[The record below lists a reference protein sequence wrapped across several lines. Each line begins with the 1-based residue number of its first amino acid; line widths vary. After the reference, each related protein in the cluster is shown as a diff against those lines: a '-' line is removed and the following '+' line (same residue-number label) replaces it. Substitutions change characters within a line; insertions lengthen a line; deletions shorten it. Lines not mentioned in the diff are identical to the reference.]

1 MKPCTVIIVDDHK
14 VMRQGLRALL
24 ASAPDIEVV
33 GEAAT
38 GREAVELAAALKP
51 QAVVMD
57 IAMPELNG
65 IEATRRITER
75 SPETRVVVLSM
86 YADAEYLFRAF
97 QAGASGYLLKES
109 AVDEIVAALR
119 AACAGRRYVGQ
130 GIALDGAPE
139 EILAARASP
148 LERLS
153 AREREV
159 LQLVVEGHSSTE
171 IGAAIHLSPKTVDS
185 YRSRLMKTLGVKDF
199 AALVKFAVQHGL
211 TRPH

>member
-1 MKPCTVIIVDDHK
+1 MNPLTVLIADDHA

-24 ASAPDIEVV
+24 AGAHDIEIV

-38 GREAVELAAALKP
+38 GREAVDLVATLQP

-57 IAMPELNG
+57 IAMPDLNG
-65 IEATRRITER
+65 IEATLKITER
-75 SPETRVVVLSM
+75 WPATRVIILSM

-97 QAGASGYLLKES
+97 QAGACGYLLKES
-109 AVDEIVAALR
+109 AVDEIIAALH
-119 AACAGRRYVGQ
+119 AVCNGRRYVGS
-130 GIALDGAPE
+130 GVSLEGAPDD
-139 EILAARASP
+139 ILEARASP

-159 LQLVVEGHSSTE
+159 LQLVVEGHSSAE

-185 YRSRLMKTLGVKDF
+185 YRSRLMKKLGVKDF

-211 TRPH
+211 TRSH

>member
-1 MKPCTVIIVDDHK
+1 MSALTVIIADDHA

-24 ASAPDIEVV
+24 AGDPDIEIV

-38 GREAVELAAALKP
+38 GRQAIDLVAALQP
-51 QAVVMD
+51 RAVVMD

-65 IEATRRITER
+65 LEATLRISEKW
-75 SPETRVVVLSM
+75 PDTRVVVLSM

-109 AVDEIVAALR
+109 AVDEIIAALR
-119 AACAGRRYVGQ
+119 AVCSGRRYIGTGVP
-130 GIALDGAPE
+130 LEGAPDDLRE
-139 EILAARASP
+139 ARASP

-159 LQLVVEGHSSTE
+159 LQLVVEGHSSAA
-171 IGAAIHLSPKTVDS
+171 IGEAIHLSPKTVDS
-185 YRSRLMKTLGVKDF
+185 YRSRLMKKLGVKDF

>member
-1 MKPCTVIIVDDHK
+1 MSALTVLIADDHA

-24 ASAPDIEVV
+24 AGDPDIEIV

-38 GREAVELAAALKP
+38 GREAIDLVAALQP
-51 QAVVMD
+51 RAVVMD

-65 IEATRRITER
+65 LEATLRISEKW
-75 SPETRVVVLSM
+75 PDTRVVVLSM

-109 AVDEIVAALR
+109 AVDEIIAALR
-119 AACAGRRYVGQ
+119 AVCSGRRYIGA
-130 GIALDGAPE
+130 GIPLEGAPDDLLE
-139 EILAARASP
+139 ARASP

-159 LQLVVEGHSSTE
+159 LQLVVEGHSSAA
-171 IGAAIHLSPKTVDS
+171 IGEAIHLSPKTVDS
-185 YRSRLMKTLGVKDF
+185 YRSRLMKKLGVKDF

>member
-1 MKPCTVIIVDDHK
+1 MTTLTVLIADDHA

-24 ASAPDIEVV
+24 AGAPDIEIV

-38 GREAVELAAALKP
+38 GREAVDLAATLRP

-65 IEATRRITER
+65 LEATLRISEKW
-75 SPETRVVVLSM
+75 PETRIIVLSM
-86 YADAEYLFRAF
+86 YSDAEYLFRAF
-97 QAGASGYLLKES
+97 QAGACGYLLKES
-109 AVDEIVAALR
+109 AVDEIIAALR
-119 AACAGRRYVGQ
+119 AVCSGRRYVGS
-130 GIALDGAPE
+130 GIALDGAPDD
-139 EILAARASP
+139 ILEARASP

-159 LQLVVEGHSSTE
+159 LQLVVEGHSSAE

-185 YRSRLMKTLGVKDF
+185 YRSRLMKKLGVKDF

-211 TRPH
+211 TRAH